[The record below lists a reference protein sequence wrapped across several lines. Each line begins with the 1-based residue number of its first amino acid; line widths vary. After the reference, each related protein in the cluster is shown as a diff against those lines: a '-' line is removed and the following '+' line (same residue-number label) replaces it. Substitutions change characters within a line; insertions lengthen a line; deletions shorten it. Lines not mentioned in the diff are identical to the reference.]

1 MSARA
6 PSAPEPDDPVP
17 PPARIEALVDA
28 VHEALRAQPLAT
40 EHELLRRLE
49 AAGHPEFDRRRLADP
64 LGLFRTHFLLF
75 HCLYRLR
82 ERLAAAGEASLEI
95 HCLRI
100 RLGPPEG
107 RGDTLPG
114 GHDPL
119 RDFYLDLGHL
129 RSTDADAVRA
139 LLEGFWREAAR
150 REARAEALA
159 VLGLEDPVDD
169 ATIRDRYRRLARL
182 HHPDRG
188 GDGARLREIN
198 AAMDRLLRRR

>member
-1 MSARA
+1 MSGPDRQPQA
-6 PSAPEPDDPVP
+6 PDDPVP
-17 PPARIEALVDA
+17 PPERLEALVEA
-28 VHEALRAQPLAT
+28 VHAMLRAEPHTT
-40 EHELLRRLE
+40 EHALIRRLDE
-49 AAGHPEFDRRRLADP
+49 AGHAEFDRRRLADP
-64 LGLFRTHFLLF
+64 LGLFRVHFLLF
-75 HCLYRLR
+75 HCLHRLR
-82 ERLAAAGEASLEI
+82 ERLAASGEASLEI

-100 RLGPPEG
+100 RLGPPPPG
-107 RGDTLPG
+107 RHTLPDA
-114 GHDPL
+114 HDPL
-119 RDFYLDLGHL
+119 RDFYLDLAHL
-129 RSTDADAVRA
+129 RSTDAEAVRA

-169 ATIRDRYRRLARL
+169 AAIRRRYRQLARQ